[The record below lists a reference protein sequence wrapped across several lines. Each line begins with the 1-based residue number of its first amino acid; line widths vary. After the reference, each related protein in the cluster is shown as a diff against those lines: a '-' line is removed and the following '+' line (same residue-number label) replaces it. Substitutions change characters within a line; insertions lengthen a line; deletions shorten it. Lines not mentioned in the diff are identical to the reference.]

1 MEAHT
6 GLEEARMAK
15 SYLGSLMGENEK
27 VEFVARQHWSILLRS
42 ILAEVVIT
50 IILLAAISI
59 AAAYTAGIAAVAYV
73 VLLIP
78 LGLLTRDVMIWWNN
92 QYVVTNRRVIQ
103 IHGVFNKNVID
114 SSLEKVNDVKME
126 QTFFGRMLD
135 YGDVEILTASE
146 LGVNRFSWIES
157 PVHFKT
163 AMLNA
168 KERMGSDEMPRA
180 PSGKGDIP
188 SMIEELDQLRK
199 QGVLTEQE
207 FQAKK
212 AQLLSRL

>member
-1 MEAHT
+1 MS
-6 GLEEARMAK
+6 K
-15 SYLGSLMGENEK
+15 SYLGSLLGENEK
-27 VEFVARQHWSILLRS
+27 VEFVARQHWSILMRS
-42 ILAEVVIT
+42 IGVEIVIAV
-50 IILLAAISI
+50 IILGAVTIALPLTGGILAILYLLA
-59 AAAYTAGIAAVAYV
+59 
-73 VLLIP
+73 LIP
-78 LGLLTRDVMIWWNN
+78 LGMIARDTVIWWNN

-126 QTFFGRMLD
+126 QSFLGRMFD
-135 YGDVEILTASE
+135 YGDIEILTASE
-146 LGVNRFSWIES
+146 LGVNQFSWIEK

-168 KERMGSDEMPRA
+168 KERMGMDEMPRRA
-180 PSGKGDIP
+180 AGKDDIP
-188 SMIEELDQLRK
+188 AMIEELDQLRK
-199 QGVLTEQE
+199 QGVLSEQE

>member
-1 MEAHT
+1 MST
-6 GLEEARMAK
+6 
-15 SYLGSLMGENEK
+15 SYLAKMLGENEK
-27 VEFVARQHWSILLRS
+27 VEFVARQHWSILVRS
-42 ILAEVVIT
+42 IAAEIVIT
-50 IILLAAISI
+50 VILLAAISV

-73 VLLIP
+73 LLLIP
-78 LGLLTRDVMIWWNN
+78 LALLTRDVLIWWNN

-103 IHGVFNKNVID
+103 TNGVFNKNVID

-126 QTFFGRMLD
+126 QSFFRRVFD

-146 LGVNRFSWIES
+146 LAVNRFTWIEK
-157 PVHFKT
+157 PVRFKT

-168 KERMGSDEMPRA
+168 KERMGMDEMPRRP
-180 PSGKGDIP
+180 PSKSDVP
-188 SMIEELDQLRK
+188 TMIEELDQLRK

-212 AQLLSRL
+212 AQLLSRM

>member
-1 MEAHT
+1 
-6 GLEEARMAK
+6 MAK

-73 VLLIP
+73 VLVIP

>member
-1 MEAHT
+1 MST
-6 GLEEARMAK
+6 
-15 SYLGSLMGENEK
+15 SYLEKMLGENEK
-27 VEFVARQHWSILLRS
+27 VEFVARQHWSILVRS

-50 IILLAAISI
+50 IILLAAVSI
-59 AAAYTAGIAAVAYV
+59 AAAYTAGIAALAYV
-73 VLLIP
+73 LLLIP
-78 LGLLTRDVMIWWNN
+78 LALLTRDVLIWWNN

-103 IHGVFNKNVID
+103 TNGVFNKNVID

-126 QTFFGRMLD
+126 QSFFGRVFD

-146 LGVNRFSWIES
+146 LAVNRFTWIER
-157 PVHFKT
+157 PVRFKT

-168 KERMGSDEMPRA
+168 KERMGTDEMPRRPA
-180 PSGKGDIP
+180 AKSDVPAL
-188 SMIEELDQLRK
+188 IEELDQLRK

-212 AQLLSRL
+212 AQLLSRM

>member
-1 MEAHT
+1 
-6 GLEEARMAK
+6 MAK

-73 VLLIP
+73 VLVIP

-207 FQAKK
+207 FQVKK

>member
-1 MEAHT
+1 MS
-6 GLEEARMAK
+6 K
-15 SYLGSLMGENEK
+15 SYLASLLGENEK

-42 ILAEVVIT
+42 IAAEVVIAI
-50 IILLAAISI
+50 IILGAVTIALPLTGGILA
-59 AAAYTAGIAAVAYV
+59 
-73 VLLIP
+73 VLYLLALIP
-78 LGLLTRDVMIWWNN
+78 LGMITRDVIIWWNN

-126 QTFFGRMLD
+126 QSFFGRMFD
-135 YGDVEILTASE
+135 YGDIEILTASE
-146 LGVNRFSWIES
+146 LGANRFSWIER

-168 KERMGSDEMPRA
+168 KERMGMDEMPRR
-180 PSGKGDIP
+180 GGGRDDIP

-199 QGVLTEQE
+199 QGVLSEQE
-207 FQAKK
+207 FQTKK